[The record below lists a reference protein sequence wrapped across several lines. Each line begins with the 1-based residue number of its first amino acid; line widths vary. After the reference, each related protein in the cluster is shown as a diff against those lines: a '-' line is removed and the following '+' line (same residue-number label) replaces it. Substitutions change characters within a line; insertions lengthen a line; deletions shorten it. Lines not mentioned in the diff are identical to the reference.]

1 MTGRI
6 VAIWI
11 KRAHRGVMDAV
22 DEAEAVAGRGLAGN
36 ADRSRRRQIT
46 IIDETAWRDASAEAG
61 AEVDPSKRRANVMVR
76 GINLAESRGKLLHLG
91 DCVIRILGETRPCE
105 RMEDAQLGLRRAL
118 GSAWRAG
125 VFGEVVEGGL
135 LRLGDRAEL
144 VI

>member
-22 DEAEAVAGRGLAGN
+22 DEAEAVPGRGLAGN

-61 AEVDPSKRRANVMVR
+61 AEIDPSKRRANVMVR
-76 GINLAESRGKLLHLG
+76 GVDLAKSRGKLLHLG

-105 RMEDAQLGLRRAL
+105 RMEDAQPGLRRAL
-118 GSAWRAG
+118 GSEWRAG